1 MTQDHAHE
9 PDTLIAMR
17 QRVRDSFNRQGL
29 MRHLGVS
36 IESIEPGTVSLKL
49 PYRDELTQ
57 QHGFFHAGASSS
69 ALADTAGGYA
79 GFTLFPEDSSVLTVE
94 FKINLIAPAKG
105 DYLLA
110 VGKVLRSGRTL
121 TICQL
126 EVFGVT
132 PKNKDLIAVGQQTLM
147 CMHGKPD
154 TN

>member
-1 MTQDHAHE
+1 MTE
-9 PDTLIAMR
+9 PQTQESSALMAMR
-17 QRVRDSFNRQGL
+17 KRVRDSFARQGL

-36 IESIEPGTVSLKL
+36 IESIEPGEVRLTL
-49 PYRDELTQ
+49 PYRKELTQ
-57 QHGFFHAGASSS
+57 QHGFFHAGASS

-79 GFTLFPEDSSVLTVE
+79 GFTLFPEGSSVLTVE
-94 FKINLIAPAKG
+94 FKVNLVAPARG
-105 DYLLA
+105 DYLLG

-121 TICQL
+121 TICQI

-132 PKNKDLIAVGQQTLM
+132 SKGRELVAIAQQTLM